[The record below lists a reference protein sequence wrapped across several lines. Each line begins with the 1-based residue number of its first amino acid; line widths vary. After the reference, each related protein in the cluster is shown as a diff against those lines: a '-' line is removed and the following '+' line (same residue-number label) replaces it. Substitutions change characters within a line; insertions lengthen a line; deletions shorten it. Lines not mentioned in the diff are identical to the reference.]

1 MTLHTKLLEIQKK
14 MMKYGKNGDNP
25 FFKSKYLTL
34 DHLLEVLLPVCNDM
48 DILVYHI
55 TKDWNV
61 ETHVTDGTDDI
72 VSSFPITNLTDPQKV
87 GSIISYGR
95 RYNLGQIFNIV
106 TDVDDDGN
114 KASVPDKTDGKEP
127 YKKSHIDA
135 LAKNMKNFPWTYT
148 MTVEELIADKEKN
161 FYVSDAMKDSIKEL
175 YDRLPKKEIPD
186 EVGTTVDEAYN
197 DKDPRDLHTKILASN
212 SYDN

>member
-1 MTLHTKLLEIQKK
+1 MTLHTKLLDIQNLGLKF
-14 MMKYGKNGDNP
+14 GKTASNP
-25 FFKSKYLTL
+25 FYKSKYLTL
-34 DHLLEVLLPVCNDM
+34 DHLLDKLLPELNKLE
-48 DILVYHI
+48 ILVRHYTENNEVVTAI
-55 TKDWNV
+55 SDW
-61 ETHVTDGTDDI
+61 ETVMT
-72 VSSFPITNLTDPQKV
+72 SKFPIGNVSDPQKI
-87 GSIISYGR
+87 GSAITYAK
-95 RYNLGQIFNIV
+95 RYNLWQLFNIV
-106 TDVDDDGN
+106 TDDDDDAQT
-114 KASVPDKTDGKEP
+114 ASTPDKTDGKEP

-175 YDRLPKKEIPD
+175 HDRLPKKEIPD

>member
-14 MMKYGKNGDNP
+14 LLKFGKDGDNP

-34 DHLLEVLLPVCNDM
+34 DHLLEVLLPVLNEF

-114 KASVPDKTDGKEP
+114 KASIPDQTAGKET
-127 YKKSHIDA
+127 YTKKHIDA

-175 YDRLPKKEIPD
+175 YNRLPKKETPE
-186 EVGTTVDEAYN
+186 EVATTADEAF
-197 DKDPRDLHTKILASN
+197 PS
-212 SYDN
+212 